1 MNSVA
6 IYVVVVLLLVVGKK
20 VEVKSVF

>member
-6 IYVVVVLLLVVGKK
+6 IYVVVVVLLVVGKK
-20 VEVKSVF
+20 RIGF